1 MRILAFLFF
10 FFGAVFGETIEAH
23 YDISYGVF
31 GVVGHADAKLVK
43 TAKTYEIT
51 LNARAYGIAGSLSGD
66 RREKFYS
73 KGSVVGEILKPKIYR
88 HEVERKK
95 GKKTINTRQIFTFDY
110 NNKRIREQK
119 FKGENGDLR
128 PSSDKIL
135 PYFATNDLLSV
146 FFNFGKIPHKG
157 DMFFL
162 TAAGAKNETGRIDV
176 QIPRGKHAKAIQ
188 NALQTSSN
196 PFIVFINQKIF
207 SSKKGELYLSLN
219 RQEIAENV
227 ILKDVLFFGDIHAKL
242 TESKF

>member
-1 MRILAFLFF
+1 MRILLLIFL
-10 FFGAVFGETIEAH
+10 FFGAVFAQKIEAH
-23 YDISYGVF
+23 YDISYGIF
-31 GVVGHADAKLVK
+31 GVVGHADAVLIKN
-43 TAKTYEIT
+43 AKTYEIT
-51 LNARAYGIAGSLSGD
+51 LTARAYGIAGSLSGN
-66 RREKFYS
+66 RNEKFYS
-73 KGSVVGEILKPKIYR
+73 KGSVVGDLLKPKIYR

-95 GKKTINTRQIFTFDY
+95 GKRTINTRQIFTFDY

-119 FKGENGDLR
+119 FKGENGTLN

-176 QIPRGKHAKAIQ
+176 QIPRGKQAKAIQ
-188 NALQTSSN
+188 KELETAFA

-207 SSKKGELYLSLN
+207 ASKRGELYLSLN
-219 RQEIAENV
+219 RQNIAENV

-242 TESKF
+242 TSAKF